1 MSQMRMSEENRVS
14 GWVGW
19 VWFAGVMMLVLG
31 VFNALDGLVALFN
44 DEYYTVTS
52 SGLLVWDFT
61 AWGWI
66 HLGIGILMAG
76 AGIAVLNGS
85 TWGRVF
91 GVLFAGLNMIAQL
104 AFLSA
109 YPVWAAVIIALDVFV
124 IYALIVHGTEAKG
137 TV

>member
-1 MSQMRMSEENRVS
+1 MSSEESRVS

-31 VFNALDGLVALFN
+31 IFNALDGLVALFN
-44 DEYYTVTS
+44 DEYYAVTS
-52 SGLLVWDFT
+52 SGLLMWDFT
-61 AWGWI
+61 TWGWI

-85 TWGRVF
+85 TWGRVL

-104 AFLSA
+104 AFVSA

-124 IYALIVHGTEAKG
+124 IYALIVHGAEAKG
-137 TV
+137 TI